1 MFQKLPVKDFGS
13 EVRALRDVE
22 NFLDS
27 TLLLLDLQTTG
38 LQDILSA
45 MIHKLKESRTDT
57 DEFSVKDAMDALLT
71 QDSGKVYA
79 PHCHKVFPLSV
90 RVYVFVRVSLVRN
103 PYLSRDMIFPTMW
116 YVRPAKA
123 QTSLR
128 TRAV

>member
-1 MFQKLPVKDFGS
+1 MKDFGS

-71 QDSGKVYA
+71 QDSGTVDA
-79 PHCHKVFPLSV
+79 PHCHKLFTLSV
-90 RVYVFVRVSLVRN
+90 RVYVLVCVSLVRN
-103 PYLSRDMIFPTMW
+103 PSKDFI
-116 YVRPAKA
+116 
-123 QTSLR
+123 
-128 TRAV
+128 

>member
-38 LQDILSA
+38 LQDILAA

-71 QDSGKVYA
+71 QDSGTVYA
-79 PHCHKVFPLSV
+79 PHCHKVFILSV
-90 RVYVFVRVSLVRN
+90 RVYVFVRVSRYPWINLT
-103 PYLSRDMIFPTMW
+103 PLCDET
-116 YVRPAKA
+116 
-123 QTSLR
+123 T
-128 TRAV
+128 

>member
-71 QDSGKVYA
+71 QDSGTVYA
-79 PHCHKVFPLSV
+79 PHCHKVFTLFV

-103 PYLSRDMIFPTMW
+103 PCKDFISPFGRSPYTYSP
-116 YVRPAKA
+116 YP
-123 QTSLR
+123 
-128 TRAV
+128 